1 MGRLKEIREKSPE
14 WMKMSLMDLVES
26 MDPTLNNKYV
36 QMIVNII
43 ISKMESNIKSISQ
56 DGEFSHIINEY
67 HSRVPSYTKEFIE
80 SIPKEKIIML
90 TRLCD
95 VSPFGYNDFRDIS
108 DFISRHMNNK
118 FFGVDV
124 NKIKT
129 IKELQLQNSIAS
141 IKEIEKEMENQVFV
155 VLNNDNWLAIRPI
168 TYESS
173 LKYGATTK
181 WCTTSRDNY
190 YHFFRYTESGKLV
203 YIINKKTGE
212 KTAMFAGYSPQTS
225 GYEISFWNQTDDRVD
240 SLMTNLDSEI
250 MDVLRNIIK
259 DDTESNKSLN
269 SEMWL
274 ESKRREETKEMVEKV
289 SSGGPPIRLR
299 RMVLEDPIP
308 MEEPVME
315 EPEMEE
321 SWEMDFAE
329 EVSMGVAETL
339 RAAVVNYNDHM
350 DNRPMTTRG

>member
-14 WMKMSLMDLVES
+14 WIKMSLMDLIES

-43 ISKMESNIKSISQ
+43 ISKMESNVKSISQ
-56 DGEFSHIINEY
+56 DGEFSHYINEY
-67 HSRVPSYTKEFIE
+67 HSKVPSHTKEFIK

-90 TRLCD
+90 TRLSE
-95 VSPFGYNDFRDIS
+95 VSPLGYNDFRDIS

-129 IKELQLQNSIAS
+129 IKELQQQNSIAS

-181 WCTTSRDNY
+181 WCTTSKDSY
-190 YHFFRYTESGKLV
+190 HHFFRYTESGKLV
-203 YIINKKTGE
+203 YIINKKIGE

-269 SEMWL
+269 PEMWL
-274 ESKRREETKEMVEKV
+274 ESQRREESKDVVERAMGEEP
-289 SSGGPPIRLR
+289 SIRIR
-299 RMVLEDPIP
+299 RMVLEDPIT
-308 MEEPVME
+308 MEEPDME
-315 EPEMEE
+315 VPEMEE

-329 EVSMGVAETL
+329 QVNMELHEAL
-339 RAAVVNYNDHM
+339 RAAVVNYNDYM
-350 DNRPMTTRG
+350 DNSPMTTRG